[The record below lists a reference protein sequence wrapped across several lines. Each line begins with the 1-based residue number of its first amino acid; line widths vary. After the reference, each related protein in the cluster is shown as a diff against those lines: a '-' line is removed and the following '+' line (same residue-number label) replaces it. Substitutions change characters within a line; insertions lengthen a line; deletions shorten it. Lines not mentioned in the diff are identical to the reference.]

1 MEFSKYKSSIIYATL
16 FASLYGAFSLK
27 ILPPEYVRLVIRHPD
42 AGILPHWAS
51 FKDIGS
57 LCNLI
62 FLLVILVNPF
72 VDQKTGLSHTIKNWI
87 FKIVAYSIIIAIA
100 ILYDLSIFSVFFV
113 SLIAIVYSV
122 DLDRKTYTTQ
132 SITVQGAT
140 VIASLLIGTMI
151 IHLANLKLNQHMAQS
166 VASADAFYENG
177 QFEEA
182 QELLQDAIK
191 IHQKNDLKIN
201 LAKVILKNPESTKN
215 DFEKAFSMVGDST
228 KLEQLI
234 KTTALYCSEG
244 QESAMNFV
252 KQLNTEKSANLDIST
267 SEIALLSPCKKESS
281 SDLRMPASEETAAKN

>member
-1 MEFSKYKSSIIYATL
+1 M
-16 FASLYGAFSLK
+16 
-27 ILPPEYVRLVIRHPD
+27 
-42 AGILPHWAS
+42 
-51 FKDIGS
+51 
-57 LCNLI
+57 
-62 FLLVILVNPF
+62 ILVNPF
-72 VDQKTGLSHTIKNWI
+72 KNQKQVLSDTIKIWT
-87 FKIVAYSIIIAIA
+87 FRIVSCFIILRIADF
-100 ILYDLSIFSVFFV
+100 YNFSPFNVFFV
-113 SLIAIVYSV
+113 SLITIVFSIE
-122 DLDRKTYTTQ
+122 LDRKSYTTQ

-281 SDLRMPASEETAAKN
+281 SDLRMPASEEPAAKN

>member
-1 MEFSKYKSSIIYATL
+1 MEFLKYKSSIIYATL
-16 FASLYGAFSLK
+16 FASLFGAFSLK

-51 FKDIGS
+51 IKDIGS

-62 FLLVILVNPF
+62 LLLMILLNPF
-72 VDQKTGLSHTIKNWI
+72 KNQKQVLSDTIKIWVFRIVSCFII
-87 FKIVAYSIIIAIA
+87 FRIADF
-100 ILYDLSIFSVFFV
+100 YNFSPFNVFFV
-113 SLIAIVYSV
+113 SLITIVFSIE
-122 DLDRKTYTTQ
+122 LDRKSYTTQ

-281 SDLRMPASEETAAKN
+281 SDLRMPASEEPAAKN

>member
-1 MEFSKYKSSIIYATL
+1 MEFLKYKSSINYAL
-16 FASLYGAFSLK
+16 IFAAFSFT
-27 ILPPEYVRLVIRHPD
+27 ILPPEYMRLVSAYPD
-42 AGILPHWAS
+42 AGVLPHWATI
-51 FKDIGS
+51 KDLGTF
-57 LCNLI
+57 CVVVMLI
-62 FLLVILVNPF
+62 LMLAGPHRQKKPDNSYYLKNFLLRPA
-72 VDQKTGLSHTIKNWI
+72 
-87 FKIVAYSIIIAIA
+87 AYFMISEIASF
-100 ILYDLSIFSVFFV
+100 YDLPTSNVFFL
-113 SLIAIVYSV
+113 SLTAMIITV
-122 DLDRKTYTTQ
+122 DFDLKAYTTQ
-132 SITVQGAT
+132 SIKIQSAT

-151 IHLANLKLNQHMAQS
+151 IHQAKLKLNQHMAQS

-215 DFEKAFSMVGDST
+215 DFEKVFSMVGDST